1 MSIRVPRWF
10 LSSSP
15 STEPIE
21 DSELVEGELR
31 GESAGLTTCEG
42 ADELA
47 TDCVVTERWTAPL
60 WTGRAV
66 VDAIAIV
73 VKVKDV

>member
-1 MSIRVPRWF
+1 VSIREPCWPFRT
-10 LSSSP
+10 SP

-47 TDCVVTERWTAPL
+47 TDCAVTERWKAPL
-60 WTGRAV
+60 CVGRAV
-66 VDAIAIV
+66 VDAIVSV
-73 VKVKDV
+73 VKVRDV